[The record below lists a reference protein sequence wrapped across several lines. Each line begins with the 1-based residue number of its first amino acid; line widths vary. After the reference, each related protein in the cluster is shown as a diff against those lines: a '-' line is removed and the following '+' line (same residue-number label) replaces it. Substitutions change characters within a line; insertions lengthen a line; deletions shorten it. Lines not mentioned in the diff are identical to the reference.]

1 MKHSLRKKTC
11 VAGDIDRVRFV
22 FRAEFSIDG
31 LQMPFDRR
39 QAEVQVLGEAL
50 IAHARLQELQNL

>member
-1 MKHSLRKKTC
+1 MKHSLQKKTC

-22 FRAEFSIDG
+22 LRAEFSIDV

-39 QAEVQVLGEAL
+39 QAEVQVLG
-50 IAHARLQELQNL
+50 